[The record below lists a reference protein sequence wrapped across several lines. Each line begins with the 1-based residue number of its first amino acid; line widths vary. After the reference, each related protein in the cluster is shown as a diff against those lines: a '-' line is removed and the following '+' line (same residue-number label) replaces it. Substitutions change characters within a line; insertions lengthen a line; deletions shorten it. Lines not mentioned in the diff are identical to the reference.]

1 MRIVSFNVNG
11 LRALDKKTG
20 NDFNSFCLTQLKA
33 DILCLQEIKGSE
45 SSLSKYHS
53 LKDYQTFSTFHKN
66 GRHGVSTLVRK
77 TLFCEKSEEIAFG
90 RILKTYHGNFVIYNC
105 YMPYYDES
113 KEGDKTEI
121 IKVYDSL
128 LQCLDSRR
136 VVICGDMN
144 ATYNVLDH
152 YQFSEE
158 LETLMVIKEWMP
170 HDKLV
175 VQYEIGD
182 GKETTKM
189 LDKKKLWKAIEE
201 TAEEF
206 LDYDQLK
213 EKVEK
218 INPRREELAFHFFTI
233 KALEEYFFDVYQRAW
248 MKTLAAS
255 YVDTFRLFNKELTQ
269 YTCWNVLMNMRA
281 VNLGTRIDY
290 VLCSDDI
297 ECASSGIMPEIKG
310 SDHCP
315 VFADFNLEVFEDEK
329 RNLAKKKNNL
339 LAFFKKD

>member
-1 MRIVSFNVNG
+1 MNG

-20 NDFNSFCLTQLKA
+20 NDFNSFCLKHLQA

-45 SSLSKYHS
+45 GALSKYHS
-53 LKDYQTFSTFHKN
+53 LKDYQTFSTFYKN

-77 TLFCEKSEEIAFG
+77 TLFCEKSEEIISG
-90 RILKTYHGNFVIYNC
+90 RILKTYHGNFVVYNC

-113 KEGDKTEI
+113 KEGDKSEI
-121 IKVYDSL
+121 IKVYDEL
-128 LQCLDSRR
+128 GKCLDTRR

-144 ATYNVLDH
+144 ATYNILDH

-158 LETLMVIKEWMP
+158 LETLMNISEWMP
-170 HDKLV
+170 QDKIAI
-175 VQYEIGD
+175 QYKLDRGE
-182 GKETTKM
+182 ESAKM
-189 LDKKKLWKAIEE
+189 RDKQKMWKALEE

-213 EKVEK
+213 EKVER
-218 INPRREELAFHFFTI
+218 INPRKEQLPFHFFTVN
-233 KALEEYFFDVYQRAW
+233 ALEKYFFDVYQRAW
-248 MKTLAAS
+248 MKKLARS
-255 YVDTFRLFNKELTQ
+255 YVDTFRLFNNELSQ

-297 ECASSGIMPEIKG
+297 ECVSSGIMPETKG

-315 VFADFNLEVFEDEK
+315 VFADFNLEVFEDDK